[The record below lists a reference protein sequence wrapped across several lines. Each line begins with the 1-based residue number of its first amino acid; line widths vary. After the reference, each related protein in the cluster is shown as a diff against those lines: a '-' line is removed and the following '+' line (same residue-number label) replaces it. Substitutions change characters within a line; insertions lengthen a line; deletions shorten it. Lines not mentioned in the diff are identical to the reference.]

1 MDAYIDIET
10 SYEMEITV
18 IGIYL
23 SNRRFKQFIGSQLT
37 RDSILNSLKGV
48 KRIFTY
54 NGDRFDIPMIRRVFD
69 VDLTTEFECFDLMR
83 ECHRKKLY
91 GGLKGVERILGI
103 RRKTEGIDGY
113 QAMRL
118 WHEYKEYGNN
128 RALKVLLM
136 YNKEDT
142 VNLCRIKQLILKRYG
157 KEGIAT

>member
-23 SNRRFKQFIGSQLT
+23 SNRKFRQLVGDQAT
-37 RDSILNSLKGV
+37 RDSVLESLKGV

-54 NGDRFDIPMIRRVFD
+54 NGDRFDIPMIRRIFD
-69 VDLTTEFECFDLMR
+69 IDLTGEFECFDLMR
-83 ECHRKKLY
+83 ECHRKRLY
-91 GGLKGVERILGI
+91 GGLKGAERLLGI

-113 QAMRL
+113 QAMKL
-118 WHEYKEYGNN
+118 WHEYKGYGNN

-142 VNLCRIKQLILKRYG
+142 VNLHRIKRLIKGYG
-157 KEGIAT
+157 KKDITS